1 MCAQFS
7 LAHTLPRPGRTPT
20 HAGRNTRCL
29 RRHPR
34 TFVAVIYSHAA
45 RHADVL
51 CTFHSSHCRYMKRGS
66 RRSRPA
72 RADETSPDGE
82 AQSHP
87 SGSTSSFSVRA
98 TRFFFTRTRRE
109 SAPGKNATSLAT
121 TETTTTNQHA
131 VRAATAPA
139 AATQSSKSTMPKYE
153 KALTTQN
160 RKKMLIV
167 MLYLLSGQGAG

>member
-1 MCAQFS
+1 M
-7 LAHTLPRPGRTPT
+7 
-20 HAGRNTRCL
+20 
-29 RRHPR
+29 
-34 TFVAVIYSHAA
+34 
-45 RHADVL
+45 
-51 CTFHSSHCRYMKRGS
+51 
-66 RRSRPA
+66 
-72 RADETSPDGE
+72 DGE

-87 SGSTSSFSVRA
+87 SGSTSSFRVRA
-98 TRFFFTRTRRE
+98 TRVFFTRTRRE

>member
-1 MCAQFS
+1 MDHSEYLGSATYFFS
-7 LAHTLPRPGRTPT
+7 
-20 HAGRNTRCL
+20 
-29 RRHPR
+29 
-34 TFVAVIYSHAA
+34 
-45 RHADVL
+45 
-51 CTFHSSHCRYMKRGS
+51 SSS
-66 RRSRPA
+66 RSDFGPC
-72 RADETSPDGE
+72 D
-82 AQSHP
+82 P
-87 SGSTSSFSVRA
+87 SGSTSSFRVRA
-98 TRFFFTRTRRE
+98 TRVFFTRTRRE